1 MVAMNSE
8 FGSLLPRTPMESD
21 EGQDSFRGAYPEYG
35 AIFMSSSAMKDEC
48 FKQGLF
54 GLPSSQGQFVKQ
66 VKTGIILFLFEY
78 ERRELHGVFQECS
91 DGEMNI
97 FPSAY
102 NSSGKQFPAQVKV
115 KPIWRC
121 HPLSEPEFS
130 GAIKDNYF
138 SNWKFHFGLSKA
150 QVRRLLMLFS
160 SRKLKYQLRQRE
172 LASKREP
179 ISVDTAGRV
188 KEVDDGRSVLSDNAN
203 NELDANNHNGPA
215 MTQSPGNVYE
225 NNGKEDGGMLAS
237 DKVGDLHKVD
247 KKVGEIM
254 QSEYLGPIP
263 GEVGKLD
270 AAFAMSE
277 RAGNKFNVDVE
288 SVSSEHP
295 VSGQSGRGDN
305 DLAIHDDSSRL
316 MGDQLQI
323 GNSEGNVFGPAGPT
337 ENPAFLQSSLD
348 RPVCP
353 GMPVEET
360 GSLIQDQTKS
370 TSTVGLQITSHAC
383 SASPSYRDAIV
394 PATLPYDH
402 DAFSLNN
409 PLSPSIGVNQSS
421 NSVQDCYKQHGIP
434 SITNQSY
441 TESKGIN
448 QSLESTSKFDV
459 HVPIASPDHYEHS
472 CQGNIMHFPEVAYSE
487 EMAIDSSGKQC
498 SREPVLKNSLSSE
511 SLSQIESS
519 GWETKSPSSNSLS
532 PSNCLSFVID
542 RAHHVALQEKL
553 EQEMAQKLNDEPCIA
568 YVTSSDE
575 LQCRLQCSVH
585 PDDHSSVDH
594 RDQKSFDH
602 DRKSYAC
609 SEGMC
614 SDLKNQRSVFSRL
627 TSDTPGKEN
636 STHADYEETDNDASV
651 DEVMAMLSASNYS
664 WVKSKKSKRPTRQ
677 HGDEKFRSNK
687 KTKVD
692 SELDSNDLEL
702 IPKKSNM
709 ASAICFEDKVD
720 QRCEEIPFVDF
731 KRRSELR
738 KRNGDT
744 KARAKDEI
752 AGKDRLLVGQCKT
765 RKLIRPKF
773 NNNEPRNEKSING
786 NISLNLQASS
796 QESSVSEDVNGERRK
811 LVRPK
816 FRVNEPCD
824 DKSMNGN
831 TSKILQV
838 SSQKCSTSEESG
850 SCEASIGSQGK
861 LLPQGTD
868 LSLVV
873 CQSSHENENTQ
884 TERSSKYEREIEVE
898 SSEASVNFGGEGR
911 KEPPCDVGSQIADLA
926 IPKLLLQCTESSQV
940 VHEGLKELL
949 LDVGSQI
956 ANLAIP
962 KLLPQCKESPQV
974 VHQTSRDNENIEM
987 ERFPEYEQEIKTEIS
1002 GPSLKVGDEGGMEP
1016 LHDLGSLAIPYG
1028 DKKSNVQKDSDYK
1041 VPIVNKS
1048 SQVCNDNS
1056 HITVQK
1062 SALGLPE
1069 PNSGTENAFCAI
1081 ECAKGNELD
1090 LLPIVELCA
1099 ESGDL
1104 SISNVIGSSRNL
1116 NSELQSGA
1124 KKVAIC
1130 VDAGVGDNHHES
1142 SNKQSEASLDTMG
1155 CLDKQE
1161 PSQEHRSRKLSEAS
1175 FGTVGCFTKPE
1186 SSLEFRD
1193 LNLGFGERLFILCNS
1208 FKSSDVNA
1216 SKHVGERR
1224 DALQISRSSVF
1235 NSSDIRTSE
1244 NVEDTI
1250 SKDLVP
1256 SRKCELKAAN
1266 NHSDINGSKH
1276 VGDAQD
1282 SFPISGSNVCKSIGT
1297 SGNVEER
1304 KDVLASSGG
1313 IRKRVLKR
1321 AINRSK
1327 FDASKHVEDVKDVH
1341 PISDSNVDKSF
1352 GTSENVEERK
1362 VAFPSRVIIRKR
1374 GLKIADSVSKID
1386 TSKHVDNALDFLP
1399 ISGSNS
1405 CKSSD
1410 SATSESVEEKKDVLK
1425 SNVKI
1430 RKGELKK
1437 ACNKDSLAHDF
1448 EFGDDGETDDT
1459 KRENKILWCI
1469 LTAKL
1474 KQLKAA
1480 QQTTVTRF

>member
-78 ERRELHGVFQECS
+78 KRRELHGVFQECS

-203 NELDANNHNGPA
+203 NELDADNHNGPA

-323 GNSEGNVFGPAGPT
+323 GNSE
-337 ENPAFLQSSLD
+337 
-348 RPVCP
+348 VCP

-542 RAHHVALQEKL
+542 RADHVALQEKL

-664 WVKSKKSKRPTRQ
+664 WVK
-677 HGDEKFRSNK
+677 
-687 KTKVD
+687 
-692 SELDSNDLEL
+692 
-702 IPKKSNM
+702 
-709 ASAICFEDKVD
+709 
-720 QRCEEIPFVDF
+720 
-731 KRRSELR
+731 
-738 KRNGDT
+738 
-744 KARAKDEI
+744 
-752 AGKDRLLVGQCKT
+752 
-765 RKLIRPKF
+765 
-773 NNNEPRNEKSING
+773 
-786 NISLNLQASS
+786 
-796 QESSVSEDVNGERRK
+796 
-811 LVRPK
+811 
-816 FRVNEPCD
+816 
-824 DKSMNGN
+824 
-831 TSKILQV
+831 
-838 SSQKCSTSEESG
+838 
-850 SCEASIGSQGK
+850 
-861 LLPQGTD
+861 
-868 LSLVV
+868 
-873 CQSSHENENTQ
+873 
-884 TERSSKYEREIEVE
+884 
-898 SSEASVNFGGEGR
+898 
-911 KEPPCDVGSQIADLA
+911 
-926 IPKLLLQCTESSQV
+926 
-940 VHEGLKELL
+940 
-949 LDVGSQI
+949 
-956 ANLAIP
+956 
-962 KLLPQCKESPQV
+962 
-974 VHQTSRDNENIEM
+974 
-987 ERFPEYEQEIKTEIS
+987 
-1002 GPSLKVGDEGGMEP
+1002 
-1016 LHDLGSLAIPYG
+1016 
-1028 DKKSNVQKDSDYK
+1028 
-1041 VPIVNKS
+1041 
-1048 SQVCNDNS
+1048 
-1056 HITVQK
+1056 
-1062 SALGLPE
+1062 
-1069 PNSGTENAFCAI
+1069 
-1081 ECAKGNELD
+1081 
-1090 LLPIVELCA
+1090 
-1099 ESGDL
+1099 
-1104 SISNVIGSSRNL
+1104 
-1116 NSELQSGA
+1116 
-1124 KKVAIC
+1124 
-1130 VDAGVGDNHHES
+1130 
-1142 SNKQSEASLDTMG
+1142 
-1155 CLDKQE
+1155 
-1161 PSQEHRSRKLSEAS
+1161 
-1175 FGTVGCFTKPE
+1175 
-1186 SSLEFRD
+1186 
-1193 LNLGFGERLFILCNS
+1193 
-1208 FKSSDVNA
+1208 
-1216 SKHVGERR
+1216 
-1224 DALQISRSSVF
+1224 
-1235 NSSDIRTSE
+1235 
-1244 NVEDTI
+1244 
-1250 SKDLVP
+1250 
-1256 SRKCELKAAN
+1256 
-1266 NHSDINGSKH
+1266 
-1276 VGDAQD
+1276 
-1282 SFPISGSNVCKSIGT
+1282 
-1297 SGNVEER
+1297 
-1304 KDVLASSGG
+1304 
-1313 IRKRVLKR
+1313 
-1321 AINRSK
+1321 
-1327 FDASKHVEDVKDVH
+1327 
-1341 PISDSNVDKSF
+1341 
-1352 GTSENVEERK
+1352 
-1362 VAFPSRVIIRKR
+1362 
-1374 GLKIADSVSKID
+1374 
-1386 TSKHVDNALDFLP
+1386 
-1399 ISGSNS
+1399 
-1405 CKSSD
+1405 
-1410 SATSESVEEKKDVLK
+1410 
-1425 SNVKI
+1425 
-1430 RKGELKK
+1430 
-1437 ACNKDSLAHDF
+1437 
-1448 EFGDDGETDDT
+1448 
-1459 KRENKILWCI
+1459 
-1469 LTAKL
+1469 
-1474 KQLKAA
+1474 
-1480 QQTTVTRF
+1480 

>member
-1 MVAMNSE
+1 
-8 FGSLLPRTPMESD
+8 MESD
-21 EGQDSFRGAYPEYG
+21 EGQDSFRGVYPEYG
-35 AIFMSSSAMKDEC
+35 AIFMSSS
-48 FKQGLF
+48 
-54 GLPSSQGQFVKQ
+54 QFVKQ
-66 VKTGIILFLFEY
+66 VKTGMILFLFEY
-78 ERRELHGVFQECS
+78 ERRELHGVFQACS

-97 FPSAY
+97 LPSAY

-138 SNWKFHFGLSKA
+138 QIG
-150 QVRRLLMLFS
+150 S
-160 SRKLKYQLRQRE
+160 SISE

-203 NELDANNHNGPA
+203 NELDADNHNGPA

-237 DKVGDLHKVD
+237 DRVGDLHKVD

-277 RAGNKFNVDVE
+277 RAGNKFNVDFE
-288 SVSSEHP
+288 SMSSEHP
-295 VSGQSGRGDN
+295 MWGQAGRGDN
-305 DLAIHDDSSRL
+305 DLVIHDDSSRL

-323 GNSEGNVFGPAGPT
+323 GNSEGKVFGPAGPT
-337 ENPAFLQSSLD
+337 ENPAFFQSSLD
-348 RPVCP
+348 RHICP

-370 TSTVGLQITSHAC
+370 TSTVGLQITSHSC
-383 SASPSYRDAIV
+383 SASPSYRDVIV
-394 PATLPYDH
+394 PATLPYDP
-402 DAFSLNN
+402 DALSLNN
-409 PLSPSIGVNQSS
+409 PLSPSVGVNQSS
-421 NSVQDCYKQHGIP
+421 NS
-434 SITNQSY
+434 
-441 TESKGIN
+441 SKGIN

-472 CQGNIMHFPEVAYSE
+472 CQGNKHFPEVAYSE
-487 EMAIDSSGKQC
+487 NLAIDSSGKQC
-498 SREPVLKNSLSSE
+498 SREPVLKNSLST
-511 SLSQIESS
+511 ESS
-519 GWETKSPSSNSLS
+519 LQIGSRGRETKSPSSYSLS
-532 PSNCLSFVID
+532 PSNS
-542 RAHHVALQEKL
+542 LQEKL
-553 EQEMAQKLNDEPCIA
+553 ELKMAQKLNDEPCTA

-575 LQCRLQCSVH
+575 LQCQLLCSVH

-602 DRKSYAC
+602 DLKSYAR

-614 SDLKNQRSVFSRL
+614 SDLKNQRS
-627 TSDTPGKEN
+627 N

-651 DEVMAMLSASNYS
+651 DEVMAMLNASNYS
-664 WVKSKKSKRPTRQ
+664 WVKSKKSKPTRR
-677 HGDEKFRSNK
+677 HNDEKFRSNK

-692 SELDSNDLEL
+692 SELDSNNDLEL

-709 ASAICFEDKVD
+709 ASATRIEDKVD
-720 QRCEEIPFVDF
+720 QRREEIPFVDF
-731 KRRSELR
+731 KRWSELQ

-752 AGKDRLLVGQCKT
+752 AGKDRLLGGQCKR

-773 NNNEPRNEKSING
+773 NDKEPRDENSING
-786 NISLNLQASS
+786 NVSLNLQASS
-796 QESSVSEDVNGERRK
+796 QESSVSEYVNGKRRK

-831 TSKILQV
+831 TSKSLQV

-861 LLPQGTD
+861 LLLQGTD

-873 CQSSHENENTQ
+873 CQSSHENENNQ

-898 SSEASVNFGGEGR
+898 SSAASVNFGDEGR
-911 KEPPCDVGSQIADLA
+911 KEPLCDVGNQIADPA

-949 LDVGSQI
+949 LDIGSQI

-1002 GPSLKVGDEGGMEP
+1002 RPSLKVGDEGGMEP

-1028 DKKSNVQKDSDYK
+1028 DKKSNVLKDSDYK

-1048 SQVCNDNS
+1048 SQDCNDNS

-1062 SALGLPE
+1062 SALRLPE

-1104 SISNVIGSSRNL
+1104 GISNVIGSSRNL

-1124 KKVAIC
+1124 KEVAIC

-1193 LNLGFGERLFILCNS
+1193 LNLGFGERLFILGNS

-1266 NHSDINGSKH
+1266 NHSDINSSKH

-1304 KDVLASSGG
+1304 KDVPASSGG

-1327 FDASKHVEDVKDVH
+1327 FDTSKHVEDVKDVH
-1341 PISDSNVDKSF
+1341 PISDSNVD
-1352 GTSENVEERK
+1352 
-1362 VAFPSRVIIRKR
+1362 FPSRVIIRKR
-1374 GLKIADSVSKID
+1374 GLKIADSGSKID
-1386 TSKHVDNALDFLP
+1386 TSKHVDNAQDFLP
-1399 ISGSNS
+1399 ISG
-1405 CKSSD
+1405 K
-1410 SATSESVEEKKDVLK
+1410 KKDVLK
-1425 SNVKI
+1425 SNVEI

-1459 KRENKILWCI
+1459 KRENKLLWSI

-1474 KQLKAA
+1474 KRLKAA

>member
-8 FGSLLPRTPMESD
+8 FGSLLPTTTMESD
-21 EGQDSFRGAYPEYG
+21 EGQDSFRGVYPEYG

-54 GLPSSQGQFVKQ
+54 GLPSSQGQFLKQ
-66 VKTGIILFLFEY
+66 VKTGMILFLFEY
-78 ERRELHGVFQECS
+78 ERRELHGVCQACS

-97 FPSAY
+97 LPSAY

-115 KPIWRC
+115 KPIWHC

-130 GAIKDNYF
+130 GAIEDNYF

-160 SRKLKYQLRQRE
+160 SRKLKYQPRQRE
-172 LASKREP
+172 LSSKREP

-203 NELDANNHNGPA
+203 NELDADNHNGPA

-237 DKVGDLHKVD
+237 HKVGDLHKVD
-247 KKVGEIM
+247 
-254 QSEYLGPIP
+254 
-263 GEVGKLD
+263 
-270 AAFAMSE
+270 
-277 RAGNKFNVDVE
+277 
-288 SVSSEHP
+288 
-295 VSGQSGRGDN
+295 
-305 DLAIHDDSSRL
+305 
-316 MGDQLQI
+316 
-323 GNSEGNVFGPAGPT
+323 NSEGNVFGPAGPT

-370 TSTVGLQITSHAC
+370 TSTVGLQITGHSC

-394 PATLPYDH
+394 PATLPYDP

-472 CQGNIMHFPEVAYSE
+472 CQGNIVHFPEVAYSE

-511 SLSQIESS
+511 SLSQIGSS
-519 GWETKSPSSNSLS
+519 GRETKSPSSYSLS

-542 RAHHVALQEKL
+542 RAHHIALQEKL

-575 LQCRLQCSVH
+575 LQWQLQCSVH

-594 RDQKSFDH
+594 RHQKSFDH
-602 DRKSYAC
+602 DLKSYAC

-664 WVKSKKSKRPTRQ
+664 WVKSKKSKRPTRR
-677 HGDEKFRSNK
+677 HGDEKFMSNK

-692 SELDSNDLEL
+692 SELGSNDLEL

-709 ASAICFEDKVD
+709 ASATCVEDKVD
-720 QRCEEIPFVDF
+720 QRREEIPFVDF
-731 KRRSELR
+731 KRRTELR

-744 KARAKDEI
+744 KARARDEI
-752 AGKDRLLVGQCKT
+752 VRKDRLLGGQCKR

-773 NNNEPRNEKSING
+773 NDNEPRNEKSING
-786 NISLNLQASS
+786 NICLNLQASS
-796 QESSVSEDVNGERRK
+796 QESSVSEDVNGKRRK

-873 CQSSHENENTQ
+873 CQSSHENENNQ

-898 SSEASVNFGGEGR
+898 SSAASVNFGDEGR
-911 KEPPCDVGSQIADLA
+911 KEPLCDVGSQIADPA
-926 IPKLLLQCTESSQV
+926 IPKLLVQCTESSQV

-1016 LHDLGSLAIPYG
+1016 LHDLGSLAIP
-1028 DKKSNVQKDSDYK
+1028 
-1041 VPIVNKS
+1041 
-1048 SQVCNDNS
+1048 
-1056 HITVQK
+1056 
-1062 SALGLPE
+1062 
-1069 PNSGTENAFCAI
+1069 
-1081 ECAKGNELD
+1081 
-1090 LLPIVELCA
+1090 
-1099 ESGDL
+1099 
-1104 SISNVIGSSRNL
+1104 
-1116 NSELQSGA
+1116 
-1124 KKVAIC
+1124 
-1130 VDAGVGDNHHES
+1130 
-1142 SNKQSEASLDTMG
+1142 
-1155 CLDKQE
+1155 
-1161 PSQEHRSRKLSEAS
+1161 
-1175 FGTVGCFTKPE
+1175 
-1186 SSLEFRD
+1186 
-1193 LNLGFGERLFILCNS
+1193 
-1208 FKSSDVNA
+1208 
-1216 SKHVGERR
+1216 
-1224 DALQISRSSVF
+1224 
-1235 NSSDIRTSE
+1235 
-1244 NVEDTI
+1244 
-1250 SKDLVP
+1250 
-1256 SRKCELKAAN
+1256 
-1266 NHSDINGSKH
+1266 
-1276 VGDAQD
+1276 
-1282 SFPISGSNVCKSIGT
+1282 
-1297 SGNVEER
+1297 
-1304 KDVLASSGG
+1304 
-1313 IRKRVLKR
+1313 
-1321 AINRSK
+1321 
-1327 FDASKHVEDVKDVH
+1327 
-1341 PISDSNVDKSF
+1341 
-1352 GTSENVEERK
+1352 
-1362 VAFPSRVIIRKR
+1362 
-1374 GLKIADSVSKID
+1374 
-1386 TSKHVDNALDFLP
+1386 
-1399 ISGSNS
+1399 
-1405 CKSSD
+1405 
-1410 SATSESVEEKKDVLK
+1410 
-1425 SNVKI
+1425 
-1430 RKGELKK
+1430 
-1437 ACNKDSLAHDF
+1437 
-1448 EFGDDGETDDT
+1448 
-1459 KRENKILWCI
+1459 
-1469 LTAKL
+1469 
-1474 KQLKAA
+1474 
-1480 QQTTVTRF
+1480 

>member
-1 MVAMNSE
+1 
-8 FGSLLPRTPMESD
+8 
-21 EGQDSFRGAYPEYG
+21 
-35 AIFMSSSAMKDEC
+35 
-48 FKQGLF
+48 
-54 GLPSSQGQFVKQ
+54 
-66 VKTGIILFLFEY
+66 
-78 ERRELHGVFQECS
+78 
-91 DGEMNI
+91 
-97 FPSAY
+97 
-102 NSSGKQFPAQVKV
+102 
-115 KPIWRC
+115 
-121 HPLSEPEFS
+121 
-130 GAIKDNYF
+130 
-138 SNWKFHFGLSKA
+138 
-150 QVRRLLMLFS
+150 
-160 SRKLKYQLRQRE
+160 
-172 LASKREP
+172 
-179 ISVDTAGRV
+179 
-188 KEVDDGRSVLSDNAN
+188 
-203 NELDANNHNGPA
+203 
-215 MTQSPGNVYE
+215 
-225 NNGKEDGGMLAS
+225 
-237 DKVGDLHKVD
+237 
-247 KKVGEIM
+247 
-254 QSEYLGPIP
+254 
-263 GEVGKLD
+263 
-270 AAFAMSE
+270 
-277 RAGNKFNVDVE
+277 
-288 SVSSEHP
+288 
-295 VSGQSGRGDN
+295 
-305 DLAIHDDSSRL
+305 
-316 MGDQLQI
+316 
-323 GNSEGNVFGPAGPT
+323 
-337 ENPAFLQSSLD
+337 
-348 RPVCP
+348 
-353 GMPVEET
+353 
-360 GSLIQDQTKS
+360 
-370 TSTVGLQITSHAC
+370 
-383 SASPSYRDAIV
+383 
-394 PATLPYDH
+394 
-402 DAFSLNN
+402 
-409 PLSPSIGVNQSS
+409 
-421 NSVQDCYKQHGIP
+421 
-434 SITNQSY
+434 
-441 TESKGIN
+441 
-448 QSLESTSKFDV
+448 
-459 HVPIASPDHYEHS
+459 
-472 CQGNIMHFPEVAYSE
+472 
-487 EMAIDSSGKQC
+487 
-498 SREPVLKNSLSSE
+498 
-511 SLSQIESS
+511 
-519 GWETKSPSSNSLS
+519 
-532 PSNCLSFVID
+532 
-542 RAHHVALQEKL
+542 
-553 EQEMAQKLNDEPCIA
+553 
-568 YVTSSDE
+568 
-575 LQCRLQCSVH
+575 
-585 PDDHSSVDH
+585 
-594 RDQKSFDH
+594 
-602 DRKSYAC
+602 
-609 SEGMC
+609 
-614 SDLKNQRSVFSRL
+614 
-627 TSDTPGKEN
+627 
-636 STHADYEETDNDASV
+636 
-651 DEVMAMLSASNYS
+651 
-664 WVKSKKSKRPTRQ
+664 
-677 HGDEKFRSNK
+677 
-687 KTKVD
+687 
-692 SELDSNDLEL
+692 
-702 IPKKSNM
+702 M

-1459 KRENKILWCI
+1459 KRENKILWSI

>member
-21 EGQDSFRGAYPEYG
+21 EGQDSFRGVYPEHG

-48 FKQGLF
+48 FKRGLF

-66 VKTGIILFLFEY
+66 VKTGMILFLFEY
-78 ERRELHGVFQECS
+78 ERRELHGVFQACS

-97 FPSAY
+97 LPSAY

-121 HPLSEPEFS
+121 HALAEPEFS

-160 SRKLKYQLRQRE
+160 SRKLVYQPWQRE

-188 KEVDDGRSVLSDNAN
+188 KEVDDGRSVLSDSVN
-203 NELDANNHNGPA
+203 NELDADNHNGPA

-263 GEVGKLD
+263 GEVGKLH
-270 AAFAMSE
+270 AAFAKSE

-288 SVSSEHP
+288 SMSSEHP
-295 VSGQSGRGDN
+295 MSGQSGRGDN
-305 DLAIHDDSSRL
+305 NLVIHDDSSRL
-316 MGDQLQI
+316 MGNQLQI
-323 GNSEGNVFGPAGPT
+323 GSSEGNVFGPVGPT
-337 ENPAFLQSSLD
+337 ENPAFFQSSLD
-348 RPVCP
+348 RPVCR

-370 TSTVGLQITSHAC
+370 TSTVGLQITSHSC

-394 PATLPYDH
+394 PATLPYDP
-402 DAFSLNN
+402 DALSLNN
-409 PLSPSIGVNQSS
+409 SLSPSIGVNKCS

-441 TESKGIN
+441 TGSKGIS

-487 EMAIDSSGKQC
+487 EMTVDSSGKQC
-498 SREPVLKNSLSSE
+498 SREPVLKNSLSTE
-511 SLSQIESS
+511 SLSQIGSS
-519 GWETKSPSSNSLS
+519 ERETKSPSSYSLS

-553 EQEMAQKLNDEPCIA
+553 EQAMAQKLNDEPCTA

-575 LQCRLQCSVH
+575 LQCQLQCSVH

-594 RDQKSFDH
+594 RDQKSYDH
-602 DRKSYAC
+602 DLKSYAC

-614 SDLKNQRSVFSRL
+614 SDLKNQRSVFSCL

-664 WVKSKKSKRPTRQ
+664 WVKSKKSKRPTRL
-677 HGDEKFRSNK
+677 HDDEKFRSNK

-692 SELDSNDLEL
+692 SELDGNDLE
-702 IPKKSNM
+702 SNM
-709 ASAICFEDKVD
+709 ASATRVEDKVD
-720 QRCEEIPFVDF
+720 QRREEIPFVDF

-744 KARAKDEI
+744 NARAKDEI
-752 AGKDRLLVGQCKT
+752 AGKYRLLGGQCKR

-773 NNNEPRNEKSING
+773 NDNEQRDEKSING

-796 QESSVSEDVNGERRK
+796 QESSVSEDVNGKRRK

-838 SSQKCSTSEESG
+838 SFQICSTSEESG
-850 SCEASIGSQGK
+850 SCEASIGSQGM

-873 CQSSHENENTQ
+873 CQSSHENANNQ
-884 TERSSKYEREIEVE
+884 TGRSSKYEREIEVE
-898 SSEASVNFGGEGR
+898 SSAASVNFGDEGR
-911 KEPPCDVGSQIADLA
+911 KEPLCDVGSQIADLA

-940 VHEGLKELL
+940 VHEDLKELL

-956 ANLAIP
+956 VNLAIP

-987 ERFPEYEQEIKTEIS
+987 ERFPEYEQDIKTEIS

-1016 LHDLGSLAIPYG
+1016 LHDLDSLAIPYG

-1048 SQVCNDNS
+1048 SPDCNDS
-1056 HITVQK
+1056 RHITVQK
-1062 SALGLPE
+1062 SALRLPE
-1069 PNSGTENAFCAI
+1069 ANSGTENAFYAM
-1081 ECAKGNELD
+1081 ECAKGNELE
-1090 LLPIVELCA
+1090 LLPIVEPCA

-1116 NSELQSGA
+1116 NSELQRGA
-1124 KKVAIC
+1124 KEVAIC
-1130 VDAGVGDNHHES
+1130 VDAGVGDNHPES

-1161 PSQEHRSRKLSEAS
+1161 PSQEHRSGKLSEAS

-1193 LNLGFGERLFILCNS
+1193 LNMGFGERLFILSNS

-1224 DALQISRSSVF
+1224 DALQISSSSVC
-1235 NSSDIRTSE
+1235 NSSDIRTCE

-1266 NHSDINGSKH
+1266 NHSDINSSKH

-1327 FDASKHVEDVKDVH
+1327 FDTSKHVEDVKDVH
-1341 PISDSNVDKSF
+1341 PISDSNVDKSL
-1352 GTSENVEERK
+1352 GTSENMEERK
-1362 VAFPSRVIIRKR
+1362 VVFPSRVIIRKR
-1374 GLKIADSVSKID
+1374 VLKIADSGSKID
-1386 TSKHVDNALDFLP
+1386 TSKHLDNAKDFLP

-1425 SNVKI
+1425 SNVEI

-1448 EFGDDGETDDT
+1448 EFGDDSETDDS
-1459 KRENKILWCI
+1459 KRENKSLWSI